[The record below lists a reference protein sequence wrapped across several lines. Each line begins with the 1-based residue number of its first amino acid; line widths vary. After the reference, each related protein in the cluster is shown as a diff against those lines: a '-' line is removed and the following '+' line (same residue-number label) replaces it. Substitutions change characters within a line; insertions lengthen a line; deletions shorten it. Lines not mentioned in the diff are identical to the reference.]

1 MESADV
7 AGGVDPSHERP
18 SVIHLFLAVLGL
30 HSFEG
35 FYSLVTV
42 YRLLNAEFSD
52 VVEQGL

>member
-1 MESADV
+1 M
-7 AGGVDPSHERP
+7 AGVVDPSHERP
-18 SVIHLFLAVLGL
+18 SAIHLFLAVLGL

-42 YRLLNAEFSD
+42 YRLLIAEFSD

>member
-1 MESADV
+1 M

-42 YRLLNAEFSD
+42 YQLLIAEFSD